1 LDFPCLDGDATISA
15 QPRGNPMAET
25 GRPTMKND
33 ELWQWLLHRLC
44 AMVSVI

>member
-15 QPRGNPMAET
+15 RPQGNPMAESGT
-25 GRPTMKND
+25 LTMKND
-33 ELWQWLLHRLC
+33 ELWQWLRHRLY